1 LRPPTLHPAAGL
13 PSEATTGVETNSAP
27 ASTMGDA
34 GSTAATVADADAE
47 TIPAVLEMQAAPTGE
62 EVVANVCGDI
72 VPAAPVT
79 LDQNQDP
86 EKTGDG
92 TAKDATASTAK
103 AAGDSHGDEDQELG
117 EEEQKTDDE
126 IWVGRLGS
134 ALDADAEGDVTDNAT
149 QFYTPSA
156 DAGMDQDNGAGDDA
170 PDRQDYLDAS
180 PQPGNPWYFMRKTC
194 KAGYFTYFE
203 LLDTFGIPFEY
214 EPYDS

>member
-1 LRPPTLHPAAGL
+1 
-13 PSEATTGVETNSAP
+13 
-27 ASTMGDA
+27 M
-34 GSTAATVADADAE
+34 
-47 TIPAVLEMQAAPTGE
+47 
-62 EVVANVCGDI
+62 ANVCGDI

-134 ALDADAEGDVTDNAT
+134 ALDADAEGDV
-149 QFYTPSA
+149 Y
-156 DAGMDQDNGAGDDA
+156 
-170 PDRQDYLDAS
+170 
-180 PQPGNPWYFMRKTC
+180 
-194 KAGYFTYFE
+194 
-203 LLDTFGIPFEY
+203 
-214 EPYDS
+214 